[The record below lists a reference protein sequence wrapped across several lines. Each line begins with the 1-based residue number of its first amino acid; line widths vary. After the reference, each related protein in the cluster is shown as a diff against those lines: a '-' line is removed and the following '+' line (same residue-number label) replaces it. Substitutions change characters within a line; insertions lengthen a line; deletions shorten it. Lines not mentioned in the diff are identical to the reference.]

1 MLEVLKQ
8 FRVLLRT
15 IDNHYRRVERRSG
28 LGGAQVWALSEVAQ
42 AGGVS
47 VGELS
52 QRLAIQVSTA
62 SNLVR
67 KLEAMGLVA
76 RARERGDQRIV
87 RITATAKGR
96 RKLKQVP
103 KPRAGLLQEA
113 LLVTRDADLAVL
125 HRQLDKLMRRVG
137 VADRAENARLLS
149 EMLGRPASR

>member
-42 AGGVS
+42 AGGISVS
-47 VGELS
+47 ELS

-67 KLEAMGLVA
+67 KLEAMGLVT
-76 RARERGDQRIV
+76 RARERSDQRIV

-96 RKLKQVP
+96 RKLGQAP

-113 LLVTRDADLAVL
+113 LLATRDADLAVL
-125 HRQLDKLMRRVG
+125 HKQLDRLMRRVDG
-137 VADRAENARLLS
+137 AGSGENARLLS
-149 EMLGRPASR
+149 EMLGRPARR